1 MENQRAIPLTRANV
15 IQIGFIVF
23 VLGGIS
29 FFGFKL
35 LGFQG
40 ASAGIAAEAFL
51 IFILLVWTSSYLFRV
66 LTGKMTFMEQRK
78 RYLSRYE
85 KITTE
90 ELQAKFDSL
99 SEEEQKSVLENIS
112 MEDKGSK

>member
-1 MENQRAIPLTRANV
+1 MDNQRGRALTRANV
-15 IQIGFIVF
+15 LLIGFIVF

-35 LGFQG
+35 IGLDG

-85 KITTE
+85 NITTQ
-90 ELQAKFDSL
+90 ELQSKFDSL
-99 SEEEQKSVLENIS
+99 SEEEQRRLLENIA
-112 MEDKGSK
+112 MEDQGSK